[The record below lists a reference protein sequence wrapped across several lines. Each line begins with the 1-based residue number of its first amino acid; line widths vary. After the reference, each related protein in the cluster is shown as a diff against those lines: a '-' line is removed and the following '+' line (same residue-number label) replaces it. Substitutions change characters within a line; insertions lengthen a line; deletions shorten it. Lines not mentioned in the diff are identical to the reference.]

1 MLAGSLTRPV
11 ALPRG
16 DALSDACAERGDH
29 GVPIAREAT
38 MHRQTRT
45 QLRSRS
51 AAGRCSAVVVR
62 KSTCVAAAL
71 AGLLFIHPVAAQDPV
86 PLKLGLY
93 PERVEEPLEWRG
105 RELHA
110 LDYVAAGA
118 LAMGAIVEWSLPSG
132 EDPKRTGGILFDES
146 LRNGLKLDDAAGR
159 AGADMW
165 SDLMFVVLTA
175 YPAVVDAGATAAL
188 YHKRPEVARNML
200 VIDLQ
205 AFAFTSLTTGFL
217 KRVADRERPIASE
230 CRTDPDHDPSCD
242 TAGKHYS
249 FPSGHTSMA
258 FTGASLVC
266 LHHAELGL
274 LSTALHGRRRRVLR
288 LGDDA
293 RNQRGRGAHRSGQAL
308 RHRRPERRGDRSPLW
323 SRHPVPS
330 LLSPGA
336 WRPGR

>member
-1 MLAGSLTRPV
+1 
-11 ALPRG
+11 
-16 DALSDACAERGDH
+16 
-29 GVPIAREAT
+29 

-274 LSTALHGRRRRVLR
+274 LSTAGDAVSCVSAMTLATSVGGARIAADKHYATDVLSGAAIGV
-288 LGDDA
+288 LSGA
-293 RNQRGRGAHRSGQAL
+293 VIPYLLYYLPGRGAPHVAL
-308 RHRRPERRGDRSPLW
+308 G
-323 SRHPVPS
+323 
-330 LLSPGA
+330 PGVVTPA
-336 WRPGR
+336 GSESFIGAAYVGAL